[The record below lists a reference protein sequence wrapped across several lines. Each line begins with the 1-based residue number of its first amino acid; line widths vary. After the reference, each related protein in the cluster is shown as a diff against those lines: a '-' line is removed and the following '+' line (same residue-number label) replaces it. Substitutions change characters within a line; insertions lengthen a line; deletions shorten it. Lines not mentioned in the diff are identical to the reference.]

1 MDIIPVIDLMHGLV
15 VHARQGRR
23 DQYQPLISPLCAS
36 PEPSAVVAG
45 LLALYPFRTIYI
57 ADLDA
62 LMGRARQTRLIHQLR
77 RDFPDIVFWLD
88 QGFTGPE
95 DCQLV
100 GIAPAL
106 PVIGSESL
114 SETALDGL
122 AAAPAPFILS
132 LDSLDGRALG
142 PKSLA
147 QRPELW
153 PDTVILMTLSRVG
166 SQQGPD
172 FALAAAHLRQHPQR
186 RWIAAGGVRHG
197 DDLERLKTMGIA
209 GVLMASALHS
219 GAVDAAKLVRLS
231 D

>member
-15 VHARQGRR
+15 VHAREGRR
-23 DQYQPLISPLCAS
+23 EQYQPLVSPLCAS

-45 LLALYPFRTIYI
+45 LLALHPFRTIYI

-62 LMGRARQTRLIHQLR
+62 LMGRARQTQIIHQLR
-77 RDFPDIVFWLD
+77 RDFPDLVFWLD
-88 QGFTGPE
+88 QGLTGSE

-100 GIAPAL
+100 GIDPAL
-106 PVIGSESL
+106 AVIGSESL
-114 SETALDGL
+114 NEASLGWL
-122 AAAPAPFILS
+122 AEAPAPFILS

-142 PKSLA
+142 PESLA

-153 PDTVILMTLSRVG
+153 PETVILMTLSRVG

-172 FALAAAHLRQHPQR
+172 FALAASYLRQHPQR
-186 RWIAAGGVRHG
+186 RWIAAGGVRHT
-197 DDLERLKTMGIA
+197 DDLEQLKAMGIA

-219 GAVDAAKLVRLS
+219 GAVDAAMLAQLS
-231 D
+231 R